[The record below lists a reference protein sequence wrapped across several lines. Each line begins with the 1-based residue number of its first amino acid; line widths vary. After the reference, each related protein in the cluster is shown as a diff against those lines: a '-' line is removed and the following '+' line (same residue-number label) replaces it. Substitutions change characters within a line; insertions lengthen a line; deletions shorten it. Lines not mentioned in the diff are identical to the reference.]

1 MNDKCENKRPVIRDD
16 ITGVAKGYKHG
27 LFAYGGESMGKSCT
41 VLDQLGRLAV
51 AGQMHNRRMTG
62 KGLFLALK
70 HASDAIHVVED
81 MERLFENV
89 DAQGVLRSAMWA
101 QSGHERI
108 VTWTTA
114 KSDQERFVFR
124 GGLILINN
132 RPLADLPE
140 LRALATRIEVLGART
155 VRVAHRVMPPQ
166 TRDREWRCPHGR
178 SGLAIPMSSHAARRC
193 HLQNPRTLNKH
204 LFSKGSKRHG

>member
-89 DAQGVLRSAMWA
+89 DAQGVLRSAMWCNRDTSA
-101 QSGHERI
+101 SSPGPLPK
-108 VTWTTA
+108 VTR
-114 KSDQERFVFR
+114 SDLSF
-124 GGLILINN
+124 
-132 RPLADLPE
+132 
-140 LRALATRIEVLGART
+140 
-155 VRVAHRVMPPQ
+155 
-166 TRDREWRCPHGR
+166 
-178 SGLAIPMSSHAARRC
+178 AAA
-193 HLQNPRTLNKH
+193 
-204 LFSKGSKRHG
+204 